1 LPFAAASKKKLTRAQ
16 AGPMP
21 VQGRGH
27 VALHRRRLGPR
38 CGVADGDF
46 QDMDDGFTG
55 LRHMMVDCQLRT
67 YDVTDRAV
75 LAAADAV
82 PREAFLPQEL
92 SHLAYLDQS
101 VPLPGT
107 GRALMAPMVIARMIQ
122 TLELEPGEDA
132 LEYGG
137 GSGYGAALM
146 ARMGA
151 RATLWE
157 PDAAALALA
166 GPALRKAAATDV
178 AITAERPSDESFDA
192 ILVSGAC
199 ETIPEMLFGL
209 LRQGGRLIALD
220 GLGRSARVKL
230 YQKSGETVSGR
241 PVFDAA
247 APALAEFRRP
257 PAFVF

>member
-1 LPFAAASKKKLTRAQ
+1 
-16 AGPMP
+16 M
-21 VQGRGH
+21 
-27 VALHRRRLGPR
+27 
-38 CGVADGDF
+38 
-46 QDMDDGFTG
+46 DGFTG
-55 LRHMMVDCQLRT
+55 LRRMMVDCQLRT

-82 PREAFLPQEL
+82 PREAFLPEAS
-92 SHLAYLDQS
+92 SHLAYLDRS
-101 VPLPGT
+101 VALPGT

-137 GSGYGAALM
+137 GTGYGAALM
-146 ARMGA
+146 AAMGA
-151 RATLWE
+151 EAALWE
-157 PDAAALALA
+157 PDAAAFALA
-166 GPALRKAAATDV
+166 GPALQKAGATAV
-178 AITAERPSDESFDA
+178 KTTQVRPADDSFDV

-199 ETIPEMLFGL
+199 EIVPDTLFGL

-230 YQKSGETVSGR
+230 YQKSGETVTGR

-247 APALAEFRRP
+247 APVLDEFRRP
-257 PAFVF
+257 PAFAF